1 MGKKKTNRQGVV
13 YSTDPYYSHAEPVH
27 RDVPTPDPG
36 RQKLRVLVDRKK
48 RGGKEVTLVTG
59 FIGKLDD
66 MELLGKTLKNKC
78 GTGGSVKDGE
88 ILVQGD
94 QREKVIKILLEMGYS
109 ETKAAG
115 G

>member
-1 MGKKKTNRQGVV
+1 MGKNKNRQGVV
-13 YSTDPYYSHAEPVH
+13 YSTNPDYSYSEPVH
-27 RDVPTPDPG
+27 RDVPTLEPA

-59 FIGKLDD
+59 FIGMQDD

-109 ETKAAG
+109 QTKAAG

>member
-1 MGKKKTNRQGVV
+1 MGKKNNRRQGVV
-13 YSTDPYYSHAEPVH
+13 FSTDPNYSYSEPVH
-27 RDVPTPDPG
+27 KDVPTAEPG
-36 RQKLRVLVDRKK
+36 RQKLRVLVDRKQ

-59 FIGKLDD
+59 YIGMKEDL
-66 MELLGKTLKNKC
+66 EQLGKTLKNKC

-88 ILVQGD
+88 ILVQGN
-94 QREKVIKILLEMGYS
+94 QRDKVIKILLEMGFS

>member
-1 MGKKKTNRQGVV
+1 MGKKNNNRQGVV
-13 YSTDPYYSHAEPVH
+13 YSTNPHYSFSEPVQ
-27 RDVPTPDPG
+27 RDVPTLEPA
-36 RQKLRVLVDRKK
+36 RQKLRVLIDRKK

-59 FIGKLDD
+59 FVGMKDD

-78 GTGGSVKDGE
+78 GTGGSVKDGD
-88 ILVQGD
+88 ILIQGD
-94 QREKVIKILLEMGYS
+94 QRDKVIKILVEMGYS